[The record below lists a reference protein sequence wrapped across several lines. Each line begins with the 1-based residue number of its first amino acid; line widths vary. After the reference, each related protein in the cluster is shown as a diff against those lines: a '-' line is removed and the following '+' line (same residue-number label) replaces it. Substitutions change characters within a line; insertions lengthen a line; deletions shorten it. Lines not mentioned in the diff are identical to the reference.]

1 MAESN
6 KLNGFTIVE
15 LLIVIVVLGILATI
29 TMTAYNGIQKRALNT
44 GRLVEFQAWQKNF
57 ELYKTFNGSYPSMP
71 NGNYCLGNDFPNGT
85 CGNWDQTGSYS
96 YPQANSTP
104 LLTQLAT
111 VASHPASQ
119 RTPANTRIGPYVTYD
134 NSARTITFTT
144 FFSDK
149 PGTCPPKTSQVW
161 FGDGDTIM
169 CSITYPF

>member
-71 NGNYCLGNDFPNGT
+71 NGNYCLGNNFPNGT
-85 CGNWDQTGSYS
+85 CGNWGQTGSYS
-96 YPQANSTP
+96 YPQLTP
-104 LLTQLAT
+104 R
-111 VASHPASQ
+111 H
-119 RTPANTRIGPYVTYD
+119 
-134 NSARTITFTT
+134 
-144 FFSDK
+144 
-149 PGTCPPKTSQVW
+149 C
-161 FGDGDTIM
+161 
-169 CSITYPF
+169 